1 MLAFELDP
9 SYNTLTI
16 KVKENKMPRHTTP
29 EYAMNTTPEY
39 AMKLLDGFLLS
50 ADGFLLS
57 AADKDQIRKL
67 LNTLLT
73 DAYKEGEIAALE
85 RLASYDDPSY

>member
-16 KVKENKMPRHTTP
+16 KVKENKMPRH
-29 EYAMNTTPEY
+29 TTPEY